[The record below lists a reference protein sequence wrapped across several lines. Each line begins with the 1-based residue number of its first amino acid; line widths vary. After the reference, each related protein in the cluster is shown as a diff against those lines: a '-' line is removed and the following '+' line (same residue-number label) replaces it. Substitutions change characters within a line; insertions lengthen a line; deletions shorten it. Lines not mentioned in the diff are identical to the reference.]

1 MRIKITH
8 PDDLAARNALI
19 IVLLFSLLTIIVW
32 SCFTID
38 GSTMDDILADRDAFL
53 CLLALFACIG
63 YFLFHSLY
71 LLWVKRA
78 ERRKNGPDVKA
89 LEFTAQ
95 GVSIYRPPLA
105 PLFFPYGETSFSLE
119 VIAIKKRNKHTY
131 WYTVSAVYMTFR
143 QKDAEICIP
152 CGIYRKRKQLRPLL
166 DARHRFASFAL
177 TVESFSKQ
185 ELKTIRHQQENTE
198 LLREIETLDDEMRQ
212 ELNMDGEL
220 QEISQMLKEQQ
231 EPEAVSAIRRELED
245 YMQYGIWP
253 MLSDDMRSAFIL
265 YGLMILAGSIY
276 MVSLFYT
283 DMDKELFE
291 LLWWIPIYFLVLSAV
306 LVYIGVKDWQV
317 VRKLKRLKSR
327 DLENRQRAAAP
338 DTAQK

>member
-1 MRIKITH
+1 
-8 PDDLAARNALI
+8 
-19 IVLLFSLLTIIVW
+19 
-32 SCFTID
+32 
-38 GSTMDDILADRDAFL
+38 
-53 CLLALFACIG
+53 
-63 YFLFHSLY
+63 
-71 LLWVKRA
+71 
-78 ERRKNGPDVKA
+78 
-89 LEFTAQ
+89 
-95 GVSIYRPPLA
+95 
-105 PLFFPYGETSFSLE
+105 
-119 VIAIKKRNKHTY
+119 
-131 WYTVSAVYMTFR
+131 MTFR

-177 TVESFSKQ
+177 TVEPFGKQ
-185 ELKTIRHQQENTE
+185 EVKTLRHQQENTE

-253 MLSDDMRSAFIL
+253 RLSDDMRSTFIL

-276 MVSLFYT
+276 IYT

-306 LVYIGVKDWQV
+306 LVYIGIKDWLA

-327 DLENRQRAAAP
+327 DLENLQRAAGP

>member
-1 MRIKITH
+1 MKSFGKQ
-8 PDDLAARNALI
+8 DDK
-19 IVLLFSLLTIIVW
+19 SL
-32 SCFTID
+32 
-38 GSTMDDILADRDAFL
+38 
-53 CLLALFACIG
+53 
-63 YFLFHSLY
+63 
-71 LLWVKRA
+71 
-78 ERRKNGPDVKA
+78 RR
-89 LEFTAQ
+89 Q
-95 GVSIYRPPLA
+95 R
-105 PLFFPYGETSFSLE
+105 
-119 VIAIKKRNKHTY
+119 
-131 WYTVSAVYMTFR
+131 
-143 QKDAEICIP
+143 
-152 CGIYRKRKQLRPLL
+152 
-166 DARHRFASFAL
+166 
-177 TVESFSKQ
+177 
-185 ELKTIRHQQENTE
+185 ENTE

-276 MVSLFYT
+276 IYT

-306 LVYIGVKDWQV
+306 LVYIGIKDWLT

>member
-1 MRIKITH
+1 M
-8 PDDLAARNALI
+8 
-19 IVLLFSLLTIIVW
+19 
-32 SCFTID
+32 
-38 GSTMDDILADRDAFL
+38 
-53 CLLALFACIG
+53 
-63 YFLFHSLY
+63 
-71 LLWVKRA
+71 
-78 ERRKNGPDVKA
+78 
-89 LEFTAQ
+89 
-95 GVSIYRPPLA
+95 
-105 PLFFPYGETSFSLE
+105 
-119 VIAIKKRNKHTY
+119 
-131 WYTVSAVYMTFR
+131 
-143 QKDAEICIP
+143 
-152 CGIYRKRKQLRPLL
+152 

-185 ELKTIRHQQENTE
+185 ELKTLRHQQENTE

-253 MLSDDMRSAFIL
+253 MLSDDMRSTFIL

-306 LVYIGVKDWQV
+306 LVYIGVKDWLT

-327 DLENRQRAAAP
+327 DLENLQRAAGP